1 MLLPC
6 PCNAVK
12 MHPSPDNKPRSEFV
26 HKKTNKSYINCNL
39 IVNNLLRS
47 WTFGE
52 ISCIIIIETNANE
65 ITKAIID
72 YISAVEVILRRSQ

>member
-1 MLLPC
+1 MFT

-12 MHPSPDNKPRSEFV
+12 TLPSPDNKPSSEFV

-47 WTFGE
+47 LTFRE

-72 YISAVEVILRRSQ
+72 YISAAEAILRRSQ